1 MVYCIKNRTAAERGD
16 NVGAATRF
24 VQNPGNNAICYYRY
38 SSDAQRDVSI
48 VQQRDAA
55 HEYAKAHGYHIIK
68 EYDDPAYSGT
78 RDDRPAFQLMLYEVD
93 KLRPAYLILWKTDR
107 LSRDRIDAVIAKKRL
122 RECGVKIVYVAESIP
137 DDDEATQILMESI
150 YEAMAASFI
159 VSHRKNVVRGLTYNA
174 ENALYN
180 GIKIL
185 GYIGQP
191 DHKYEIDDN
200 TAPTVRRIFKEYAGG
215 VPMQKIC
222 DSLNE
227 SGLKTNR
234 GNRFT
239 VNSLHRILTNR
250 AYIGEYKFGNVL
262 VPNGMPRIIDDEV
275 FQKAQ
280 SRLETNRRGG
290 KGAIKK
296 LHPEIE
302 IEDYWLTGK
311 ICCGLCGGTLQG
323 VSGTS
328 KRGCLYYYYSCKN
341 HRKHA
346 CKLKNQRKELMEKI
360 VLYTLDDLIND
371 PSLRILIA
379 GQCYAYHQAQNDDSG
394 AYEESIKAQLKDVE
408 GKLNNLVKAIEAGIF
423 SSTTAERMNVLENQK
438 SMLSD
443 ALLAEQNRKKC
454 DLTLN
459 DIVRFLDSLIGDIN
473 DPDTR
478 RKLLDF
484 FVDKIYIYPDK
495 MVLTFCYSDDQR
507 ELPFEDTIEFID
519 NRQRLLDMI
528 DNPAL
533 RGGKEEN
540 PDFFP

>member
-1 MVYCIKNRTAAERGD
+1 M
-16 NVGAATRF
+16 GAVTRF
-24 VQNPGNNAICYYRY
+24 VQNPGSNAICYYRY

-48 VQQRDAA
+48 VQQKDAA
-55 HEYAKAHGYHIIK
+55 HEYAEHHGYHIIK

-78 RDDRPAFQLMLYEVD
+78 RDDRPAFQLMLYEVE

-107 LSRDRIDAVIAKKRL
+107 LSRDRIDAVMAKKRL

-159 VSHRKNVVRGLTYNA
+159 VSHRKNVVRGMTYNA
-174 ENALYN
+174 ENAFYN
-180 GIKIL
+180 GVKML
-185 GYIGQP
+185 GYVGEV
-191 DHKYEIDDN
+191 DHKYEVDQA
-200 TAPTVRRIFKEYAGG
+200 TAPTVRRIFKEYTEG

-222 DSLNE
+222 DSLNNA
-227 SGLKTNR
+227 GQKTVR

-239 VNSLHRILTNR
+239 VNSLRNILVNR
-250 AYIGEYKFGNVL
+250 AYIGEYKFGKTL
-262 VPNGMPRIIDDEV
+262 IPDGMPRLIDDET

-280 SRLETNRRGG
+280 AKLEANKRGG

-311 ICCGLCGGTLQG
+311 ICCGLCGGTMQG

-328 KRGCLYYYYSCKN
+328 RSGSLYYYYSCIN
-341 HRKHA
+341 YRKHT
-346 CKLKNQRKELMEKI
+346 CTLKYQRKELMEKI
-360 VLYTLDDLIND
+360 VLYILDDLIND
-371 PSLRILIA
+371 PALRIMIA
-379 GQCYAYHQAQNDDSG
+379 EKCYAYHQAQNDDNG
-394 AYEESIKAQLKDVE
+394 AYEASIRAQLKDVE

-423 SSTTAERMNVLENQK
+423 NSTTAERMNVLENQK
-438 SMLSD
+438 SMLND

-459 DIVRFLDSLIGDIN
+459 TIVKFLSSLVGDIN
-473 DPDTR
+473 NPDTR
-478 RKLLDF
+478 RRLLEF
-484 FVDKIYIYPDK
+484 FIDKIYVYPDK
-495 MVLTFCYSDDQR
+495 MVLTFYYTDDRR
-507 ELPFEDTIEFID
+507 ELPFEETIRLID
-519 NRQRLLDMI
+519 NRKKIVDMM
-528 DNPAL
+528 NSPRPEGVVPSCAL
-533 RGGKEEN
+533 EMPLNDDDGEEN

>member
-1 MVYCIKNRTAAERGD
+1 M
-16 NVGAATRF
+16 GAVTRF
-24 VQNPGNNAICYYRY
+24 VQNPGSNAICYYRY

-48 VQQRDAA
+48 VQQKDAA
-55 HEYAKAHGYHIIK
+55 HEYAEHHGYHIIK

-78 RDDRPAFQLMLYEVD
+78 RDDRPAFQLMLYEVE

-107 LSRDRIDAVIAKKRL
+107 LSRDRIDAVMAKKRL

-159 VSHRKNVVRGLTYNA
+159 VSHRKNVVRGMTYNA
-174 ENALYN
+174 ENAFYN
-180 GIKIL
+180 GVKML
-185 GYIGQP
+185 GYVGEV
-191 DHKYEIDDN
+191 DHKYEIDQA
-200 TAPTVRRIFKEYAGG
+200 TAPTVRRIFKEYTEG

-222 DSLNE
+222 DSLNNA
-227 SGLKTNR
+227 GQKTVR

-239 VNSLHRILTNR
+239 VNSLRNILVNR
-250 AYIGEYKFGNVL
+250 AYIGEYKFGKTL
-262 VPNGMPRIIDDEV
+262 IPDGMPRLIDDET

-280 SRLETNRRGG
+280 AKLEANKRGG

-311 ICCGLCGGTLQG
+311 ICCGLCGGTMQG

-328 KRGCLYYYYSCKN
+328 RSGSLYYYYSCIN
-341 HRKHA
+341 YRKHT
-346 CKLKNQRKELMEKI
+346 CTLKYQRKELMEKI

-371 PSLRILIA
+371 PALRIMIA
-379 GQCYAYHQAQNDDSG
+379 EKCYAYHQAQNDDNG
-394 AYEESIKAQLKDVE
+394 AYEASIRAQLKDVE

-423 SSTTAERMNVLENQK
+423 NSTTAERMNVLENQK
-438 SMLSD
+438 SMLND

-459 DIVRFLDSLIGDIN
+459 TIVKFLSSLVGDIN
-473 DPDTR
+473 NPDTR
-478 RKLLDF
+478 HRLLDF
-484 FVDKIYIYPDK
+484 FVDKIYVYPDK
-495 MVLTFCYSDDQR
+495 MVLTFYYTDDRR
-507 ELPFEDTIEFID
+507 ELPFEETIRLID
-519 NRQRLLDMI
+519 NRQKILDIM
-528 DNPAL
+528 NSPRPEGVVPSCAL
-533 RGGKEEN
+533 EMPLNDDDGEEN

>member
-1 MVYCIKNRTAAERGD
+1 M
-16 NVGAATRF
+16 GAVTRF
-24 VQNPGNNAICYYRY
+24 VQNPGSNAICYYRY

-48 VQQRDAA
+48 VQQKDAA
-55 HEYAKAHGYHIIK
+55 HEYAEHHGYHIIK

-78 RDDRPAFQLMLYEVD
+78 RDDRPAFQLMLYEVE

-107 LSRDRIDAVIAKKRL
+107 LSRDRIDAVMAKKRL

-159 VSHRKNVVRGLTYNA
+159 VSHRKNVVRGMTYNA
-174 ENALYN
+174 ENAFYN
-180 GIKIL
+180 GVKML
-185 GYIGQP
+185 GYVGEV
-191 DHKYEIDDN
+191 DHKYEIDQA
-200 TAPTVRRIFKEYAGG
+200 TAPTVRRIFKEYTEG

-222 DSLNE
+222 DSLNNA
-227 SGLKTNR
+227 GQKTVR

-239 VNSLHRILTNR
+239 VNSLRNILVNR
-250 AYIGEYKFGNVL
+250 AYIGEYKFGKTL
-262 VPNGMPRIIDDEV
+262 IPDGMPRLIDDET

-280 SRLETNRRGG
+280 AKLEANKRGG

-311 ICCGLCGGTLQG
+311 ICCGLCGGTMQG

-328 KRGCLYYYYSCKN
+328 RSGSLYYYYSCIN
-341 HRKHA
+341 YRKHT
-346 CKLKNQRKELMEKI
+346 CTLKYQRKELMEKI
-360 VLYTLDDLIND
+360 VLYILDDLIND
-371 PSLRILIA
+371 PALRIMIA
-379 GQCYAYHQAQNDDSG
+379 EKCYAYHQAQNDDNG
-394 AYEESIKAQLKDVE
+394 AYEASIRAQLKDVE

-423 SSTTAERMNVLENQK
+423 NSTTAERMNVLENQK
-438 SMLSD
+438 SMLND

-459 DIVRFLDSLIGDIN
+459 TIVKFLSSLVGDIN
-473 DPDTR
+473 NPDTR
-478 RKLLDF
+478 RRLLEF
-484 FVDKIYIYPDK
+484 FIDKIYVYPDK
-495 MVLTFCYSDDQR
+495 MVLTFYYTDDRR
-507 ELPFEDTIEFID
+507 ELPFEETIRLID
-519 NRQRLLDMI
+519 NRQKILDIM
-528 DNPAL
+528 NSPRPEGVVPSCAL
-533 RGGKEEN
+533 EMPLNDDDGEEN

>member
-1 MVYCIKNRTAAERGD
+1 M
-16 NVGAATRF
+16 GAATRF
-24 VQNPGNNAICYYRY
+24 IQNPGNNAICYYRY

-48 VQQRDAA
+48 VQQKDAA
-55 HEYAKAHGYHIIK
+55 HEYAEHHGYHIIK

-78 RDDRPAFQLMLYEVD
+78 RDDRPAFQLMLYEVE

-107 LSRDRIDAVIAKKRL
+107 LSRDRIDAVMAKKRL

-159 VSHRKNVVRGLTYNA
+159 VSHRKNVVRGMTYNA
-174 ENALYN
+174 ENAFYN
-180 GIKIL
+180 GVKML
-185 GYIGQP
+185 GYVGEV
-191 DHKYEIDDN
+191 DHKYEIDQA
-200 TAPTVRRIFKEYAGG
+200 TAPTVRRIFKEYTEG

-222 DSLNE
+222 DSLNNA
-227 SGLKTNR
+227 GQKTVR

-239 VNSLHRILTNR
+239 VNSLRNILVNR
-250 AYIGEYKFGNVL
+250 AYIGEYKFGKTL
-262 VPNGMPRIIDDEV
+262 IPDGMPRLIDDET

-280 SRLETNRRGG
+280 AKLEANKRGG

-311 ICCGLCGGTLQG
+311 ICCGLCGGTMQG

-328 KRGCLYYYYSCKN
+328 RSGSLYYYYSCIN
-341 HRKHA
+341 YRKHT
-346 CKLKNQRKELMEKI
+346 CTLKYQRKELMEKI
-360 VLYTLDDLIND
+360 VLYILDDLIND
-371 PSLRILIA
+371 PALRIMIA
-379 GQCYAYHQAQNDDSG
+379 EKCYAYHQAQNDDNG
-394 AYEESIKAQLKDVE
+394 AYEASIRAQLKDVE

-423 SSTTAERMNVLENQK
+423 NSTTAERMNVLENQK
-438 SMLSD
+438 SMLND

-459 DIVRFLDSLIGDIN
+459 TIVKFLSSLVGDIN
-473 DPDTR
+473 NPDTR
-478 RKLLDF
+478 HRLLDF
-484 FVDKIYIYPDK
+484 FVDKIYVYPDK
-495 MVLTFCYSDDQR
+495 MVLTFYYTDDRR
-507 ELPFEDTIEFID
+507 ELPFEETVRLID
-519 NRQRLLDMI
+519 NRQKILDIM
-528 DNPAL
+528 NSPRPEGVVPSCAL
-533 RGGKEEN
+533 EMPLNDDDGEEN

>member
-1 MVYCIKNRTAAERGD
+1 M
-16 NVGAATRF
+16 GAVTRF
-24 VQNPGNNAICYYRY
+24 VQNPGSNAICYYRY

-48 VQQRDAA
+48 VQQKDAA
-55 HEYAKAHGYHIIK
+55 HEYAEHHGYHIIK

-78 RDDRPAFQLMLYEVD
+78 RDDRPAFQLMLYEVE

-107 LSRDRIDAVIAKKRL
+107 LSRDRIDAVMAKKRL

-159 VSHRKNVVRGLTYNA
+159 VSHRKNVVRGMTYNA
-174 ENALYN
+174 ENAFYN
-180 GIKIL
+180 GVKML
-185 GYIGQP
+185 GYVGEV
-191 DHKYEIDDN
+191 DHKYEVDQA
-200 TAPTVRRIFKEYAGG
+200 TAPTVRRIFKEYTEG

-222 DSLNE
+222 DSLNNA
-227 SGLKTNR
+227 GQKTVR

-239 VNSLHRILTNR
+239 VNSLRNILVNR
-250 AYIGEYKFGNVL
+250 AYIGEYKFGKTL
-262 VPNGMPRIIDDEV
+262 IPDGMPRLIDDET

-280 SRLETNRRGG
+280 AKLEANKRGG

-311 ICCGLCGGTLQG
+311 ICCGLCGGTMQG

-328 KRGCLYYYYSCKN
+328 RSGNLYYYYSCIN
-341 HRKHA
+341 YRKHT
-346 CKLKNQRKELMEKI
+346 CTLKYQRKELMEKI
-360 VLYTLDDLIND
+360 VLYILDDLIND
-371 PSLRILIA
+371 PALRIMIA
-379 GQCYAYHQAQNDDSG
+379 EKCYAYHQAQNDDNG
-394 AYEESIKAQLKDVE
+394 AYEASIRAQLKDVE

-423 SSTTAERMNVLENQK
+423 NSTTAERMNVLENQK
-438 SMLSD
+438 SMLND

-459 DIVRFLDSLIGDIN
+459 TIVKFLSSLVGDIN
-473 DPDTR
+473 NPDTR
-478 RKLLDF
+478 RRLLEF
-484 FVDKIYIYPDK
+484 FIDKIYVYPDK
-495 MVLTFCYSDDQR
+495 MVLTFYYTDDRR
-507 ELPFEDTIEFID
+507 ELPFEETIRLID
-519 NRQRLLDMI
+519 NRKKIVDMM
-528 DNPAL
+528 NSPRPEGVVPSCAL
-533 RGGKEEN
+533 EMPLNDDDGEEN

>member
-1 MVYCIKNRTAAERGD
+1 M
-16 NVGAATRF
+16 GAATRF
-24 VQNPGNNAICYYRY
+24 IQNPGNSAICYYRY
-38 SSDAQRDVSI
+38 SSEAQRDVSI
-48 VQQRDAA
+48 DQQKDAA
-55 HEYAKAHGYHIIK
+55 YEYAKARGYHIVR
-68 EYDDPAYSGT
+68 EYEDHAISGT
-78 RDDRPAFQLMLYEVD
+78 RDDRPAFQRMLYEVD

-107 LSRDRIDAVIAKKRL
+107 LSRNRIDAVIAKKRL

-150 YEAMAASFI
+150 YEAMAHSFI
-159 VSHRKNVVRGLTYNA
+159 ISHRKNVMRGLTYNA
-174 ENALYN
+174 EKALYN

-200 TAPTVRRIFKEYAGG
+200 TAPTVRRIFTEYVGG

-222 DSLNE
+222 NSLNE
-227 SGLKTNR
+227 SGVTTNR
-234 GNRFT
+234 GNKFT

-250 AYIGEYKFGNVL
+250 AYIGEYKFGKVCI
-262 VPNGMPRIIDDEV
+262 PDGIPCIIDDEM

-280 SRLETNRRGG
+280 SRLEANKRGG

-323 VSGTS
+323 VSGTG
-328 KRGCLYYYYSCKN
+328 KRGGLYYYYSCKN

-346 CKLKNQRKELMEKI
+346 CKLKNQRKGLLEKI

-371 PSLRILIA
+371 LPLRILLA
-379 GQCYAYHQAQNDDSG
+379 EKCYAYHQAQNNDNG
-394 AYEESIKAQLKDVE
+394 AYEASIKAQLKDVE
-408 GKLNNLVKAIEAGIF
+408 SKLANIMKALEAGIF
-423 SSTTAERMNVLENQK
+423 NNTTAERMNVLENQK
-438 SMLSD
+438 NMLND
-443 ALLAEQNRKKC
+443 ALLAEQNRKKY

-459 DIVRFLDSLIGDIN
+459 DIVRFLNSLVGDVN
-473 DPDTR
+473 NPDTR

-495 MVLTFCYSDDQR
+495 MVLTFYYTDDRR
-507 ELPFEDTIEFID
+507 ELPFEETERLID
-519 NRQRLLDMI
+519 NQQKILSLM
-528 DNPAL
+528 NGQSNLENVPAGMFESL
-533 RGGKEEN
+533 IGSEEES

>member
-1 MVYCIKNRTAAERGD
+1 M
-16 NVGAATRF
+16 GAATRF

-48 VQQRDAA
+48 VQQQDAA

-78 RDDRPAFQLMLYEVD
+78 RDDRPAFQLMLFEVE

-107 LSRDRIDAVIAKKRL
+107 LSRDRIDAVVAKKRL

-159 VSHRKNVVRGLTYNA
+159 VSHRKNVVRGMTYNA

-185 GYIGQP
+185 GYTGKPNQ
-191 DHKYEIDDN
+191 KYEIDDS

-222 DSLNE
+222 NGLNDA
-227 SGLKTNR
+227 GLRTIH
-234 GNRFT
+234 GNKFT
-239 VNSLHRILTNR
+239 VNALRHILTHR
-250 AYIGEYKFGNVL
+250 AYIGEYKFGDVL
-262 VPNGMPRIIDDEV
+262 IPDGMPRIIDDDL
-275 FQKAQ
+275 FQAAQ
-280 SRLETNRRGG
+280 ARLEANKRGG

-302 IEDYWLTGK
+302 IEDYWLSGK
-311 ICCGLCGGTLQG
+311 LYCGLCGGTLQG

-328 KRGCLYYYYSCKN
+328 KTGGLYYYYSCMN
-341 HRKHA
+341 HRKHT
-346 CKLKNQRKELMEKI
+346 CTLKNQRKGLVEKI
-360 VLYTLDDLIND
+360 VLYVLDDLTHD
-371 PSLRILIA
+371 TTLRLLIA
-379 GQCYAYHQAQNDDSG
+379 EKCYAYHQSQNNDNG
-394 AYEESIKAQLKDVE
+394 AYEASIKNQLKDVE
-408 GKLNNLVKAIEAGIF
+408 GKLANIMKALEAGIF
-423 SSTTAERMNVLENQK
+423 NDTTAERMKVLENQK
-438 SMLSD
+438 SMLND

-459 DIVRFLDSLIGDIN
+459 DIVKFLDGLIGDVN

-478 RKLLDF
+478 RKLLEYF
-484 FVDKIYIYPDK
+484 IDKIYVYPDK
-495 MVLTFCYSDDQR
+495 LALTVHYSDDRR
-507 ELPFEDTIEFID
+507 ELPFEETVQFIE
-519 NRQRLLDMI
+519 NRENIFSILDGPG
-528 DNPAL
+528 NPAGL
-533 RGGKEEN
+533 PADMLDGLIGTREED

>member
-1 MVYCIKNRTAAERGD
+1 M
-16 NVGAATRF
+16 GAVTRF
-24 VQNPGNNAICYYRY
+24 IQNPGNNAICYYRY

-48 VQQRDAA
+48 VQQKDAA
-55 HEYAKAHGYHIIK
+55 HEYAEHHGYHIIK

-78 RDDRPAFQLMLYEVD
+78 RDDRPAFQLMLYEVE

-107 LSRDRIDAVIAKKRL
+107 LSRDRIDAVMAKKRL

-159 VSHRKNVVRGLTYNA
+159 VSHRKNVVRGMTYNA
-174 ENALYN
+174 ENAFYN
-180 GIKIL
+180 GVKML
-185 GYIGQP
+185 GYVGEV
-191 DHKYEIDDN
+191 DHKYEIDQA
-200 TAPTVRRIFKEYAGG
+200 TAPTVRRIFKEYTEG

-222 DSLNE
+222 DSLNNA
-227 SGLKTNR
+227 GQKTVR

-239 VNSLHRILTNR
+239 VNSLRNILVNR
-250 AYIGEYKFGNVL
+250 AYIGEYKFGKTL
-262 VPNGMPRIIDDEV
+262 IPDGMPRLIDDET

-280 SRLETNRRGG
+280 AKLEANKRGG

-311 ICCGLCGGTLQG
+311 ICCGLCGGTMQG

-328 KRGCLYYYYSCKN
+328 RSGNLYYYYSCIN
-341 HRKHA
+341 YRKHT
-346 CKLKNQRKELMEKI
+346 CTLKYQRKELMEKI
-360 VLYTLDDLIND
+360 VLYILDDLIND
-371 PSLRILIA
+371 PALRIIIA
-379 GQCYAYHQAQNDDSG
+379 EKCYAYHQAQNDDNG
-394 AYEESIKAQLKDVE
+394 AYEASIRAQLKDVE

-423 SSTTAERMNVLENQK
+423 NSTTAERMNVLENQK
-438 SMLSD
+438 SMLND

-459 DIVRFLDSLIGDIN
+459 TIVKFLSSLVGDIN
-473 DPDTR
+473 NPDTR
-478 RKLLDF
+478 RRLLEF
-484 FVDKIYIYPDK
+484 FIDKIYVYPDK
-495 MVLTFCYSDDQR
+495 MVLTFYYTDDRR
-507 ELPFEDTIEFID
+507 ELPFEETVRLID
-519 NRQRLLDMI
+519 NRKKILDMM
-528 DNPAL
+528 NSPRPEGVVPSCAL
-533 RGGKEEN
+533 EMPLNDDDGEEN

>member
-1 MVYCIKNRTAAERGD
+1 M
-16 NVGAATRF
+16 GAVTRF
-24 VQNPGNNAICYYRY
+24 VQNPGSNAICYYRY

-48 VQQRDAA
+48 VQQKDAA
-55 HEYAKAHGYHIIK
+55 HEYAEHHGYHIIK

-78 RDDRPAFQLMLYEVD
+78 RDDRPAFQLMLYEVE

-107 LSRDRIDAVIAKKRL
+107 LSRDRIDAVMAKKRL

-159 VSHRKNVVRGLTYNA
+159 VSHRKNVVRGMTYNA
-174 ENALYN
+174 ENAFYN
-180 GIKIL
+180 GVKML
-185 GYIGQP
+185 GYVGEV
-191 DHKYEIDDN
+191 DHKYEIDQA
-200 TAPTVRRIFKEYAGG
+200 TAPTVRRIFKEYTEG

-222 DSLNE
+222 DSLNNA
-227 SGLKTNR
+227 GQKTVR

-239 VNSLHRILTNR
+239 VNSLRNILVNR
-250 AYIGEYKFGNVL
+250 AYIGEYKFGKTL
-262 VPNGMPRIIDDEV
+262 IPDGMPRLIDDET

-280 SRLETNRRGG
+280 AKLEANKRGG

-311 ICCGLCGGTLQG
+311 ICCGLCGGTMQG

-328 KRGCLYYYYSCKN
+328 RSGSLYYYYSCIN
-341 HRKHA
+341 YRKHT
-346 CKLKNQRKELMEKI
+346 CTLKYQRKELMEKI
-360 VLYTLDDLIND
+360 VLYILDDLIND
-371 PSLRILIA
+371 PALRIIIA
-379 GQCYAYHQAQNDDSG
+379 EKCYAYHQAQNDDNG
-394 AYEESIKAQLKDVE
+394 AYEASIRAQLKDVE

-423 SSTTAERMNVLENQK
+423 NSTTAERMNVLENQK
-438 SMLSD
+438 SMLND

-459 DIVRFLDSLIGDIN
+459 TIVKFLSSLVGDIN
-473 DPDTR
+473 NPDTR
-478 RKLLDF
+478 RRLLEF
-484 FVDKIYIYPDK
+484 FIDKIYVYPDK
-495 MVLTFCYSDDQR
+495 MVLTFYYTDDRR
-507 ELPFEDTIEFID
+507 ELPFEETVRLID
-519 NRQRLLDMI
+519 NRKKIVDMM
-528 DNPAL
+528 NSPRPEGVVPSCAL
-533 RGGKEEN
+533 EMPLNDDDGEEN

>member
-1 MVYCIKNRTAAERGD
+1 M
-16 NVGAATRF
+16 GAVTRF
-24 VQNPGNNAICYYRY
+24 VQNPGSNAICYYRY

-48 VQQRDAA
+48 VQQKDAA
-55 HEYAKAHGYHIIK
+55 HEYAEHHGYHIIK

-78 RDDRPAFQLMLYEVD
+78 RDDRPAFQLMLYEVE

-107 LSRDRIDAVIAKKRL
+107 LSRDRIDAVMAKKRL

-159 VSHRKNVVRGLTYNA
+159 VSHRKNVVRGMTYNA
-174 ENALYN
+174 ENAFYN
-180 GIKIL
+180 GVKML
-185 GYIGQP
+185 GYVGEV
-191 DHKYEIDDN
+191 DHKYEVDQA
-200 TAPTVRRIFKEYAGG
+200 TAPTVRRIFKEYTEG

-222 DSLNE
+222 DSLNNA
-227 SGLKTNR
+227 GQKTVR

-239 VNSLHRILTNR
+239 VNSLRNILVNR
-250 AYIGEYKFGNVL
+250 AYIGEYKFGKTL
-262 VPNGMPRIIDDEV
+262 IPDGMPRLIDDET

-280 SRLETNRRGG
+280 AKLEANKRGG

-311 ICCGLCGGTLQG
+311 ICCGLCGGTMQG

-328 KRGCLYYYYSCKN
+328 RSGSLYYYYSCIN
-341 HRKHA
+341 YRKHT
-346 CKLKNQRKELMEKI
+346 CTLKYQRKELMEKI
-360 VLYTLDDLIND
+360 VLYILDDLIND
-371 PSLRILIA
+371 PALRIIIA
-379 GQCYAYHQAQNDDSG
+379 EKCYAYHQAQNDDNG
-394 AYEESIKAQLKDVE
+394 AYEASIRAQLKDVE

-423 SSTTAERMNVLENQK
+423 NSTTAERMNVLENQK
-438 SMLSD
+438 SMLND

-459 DIVRFLDSLIGDIN
+459 TIVKFLSSLVGDIN
-473 DPDTR
+473 NPDTR
-478 RKLLDF
+478 RRLLEF
-484 FVDKIYIYPDK
+484 FIDKIYVYPDK
-495 MVLTFCYSDDQR
+495 MVLTFYYTDDRR
-507 ELPFEDTIEFID
+507 ELPFEETVRLID
-519 NRQRLLDMI
+519 NRQKIFDIMNSPR
-528 DNPAL
+528 PEGVVPSCAL
-533 RGGKEEN
+533 EMPLNDDDGEEN

>member
-1 MVYCIKNRTAAERGD
+1 M
-16 NVGAATRF
+16 GAATRF
-24 VQNPGNNAICYYRY
+24 IQNPGNNAICYYRY

-48 VQQRDAA
+48 VQQKDAA
-55 HEYAKAHGYHIIK
+55 HEYAEHHGYHIIK

-78 RDDRPAFQLMLYEVD
+78 RDDRPAFQLMLYEVE

-107 LSRDRIDAVIAKKRL
+107 LSRDRIDAVMAKKRL

-159 VSHRKNVVRGLTYNA
+159 VSHRKNVVRGMTYNA
-174 ENALYN
+174 ENAFYN
-180 GIKIL
+180 GVKML
-185 GYIGQP
+185 GYVGEV
-191 DHKYEIDDN
+191 DHKYEVDQA
-200 TAPTVRRIFKEYAGG
+200 TAPTVRRIFKEYTEG

-222 DSLNE
+222 DSLNNA
-227 SGLKTNR
+227 GQKTVR

-239 VNSLHRILTNR
+239 VNSLRNILVNR
-250 AYIGEYKFGNVL
+250 AYIGEYKFGKTL
-262 VPNGMPRIIDDEV
+262 IPDGMPRLIDDET
-275 FQKAQ
+275 FQRAQ
-280 SRLETNRRGG
+280 AKLEANKRGG

-311 ICCGLCGGTLQG
+311 ICCGLCGGTMQG

-328 KRGCLYYYYSCKN
+328 RSGSLYYYYSCIN
-341 HRKHA
+341 YRKHT
-346 CKLKNQRKELMEKI
+346 CTLKYQRKELMEKI

-371 PSLRILIA
+371 PALRIIIA
-379 GQCYAYHQAQNDDSG
+379 EKCYAYHQAQNNDNG
-394 AYEESIKAQLKDVE
+394 AYEASIRAQLKDVE

-423 SSTTAERMNVLENQK
+423 NSTTAERMNVLENQK
-438 SMLSD
+438 SMLND

-459 DIVRFLDSLIGDIN
+459 TIVKFLSSLVGDIN
-473 DPDTR
+473 NPDTR
-478 RKLLDF
+478 HRLLDF

-495 MVLTFCYSDDQR
+495 MVLTFYYTDERR
-507 ELPFEDTIEFID
+507 ELPFEETVRLID
-519 NRQRLLDMI
+519 NRKKILDMM
-528 DNPAL
+528 NSPRPEGVVPSCAL
-533 RGGKEEN
+533 EMPLNDDDGEEN
-540 PDFFP
+540 LDFFP

>member
-1 MVYCIKNRTAAERGD
+1 M
-16 NVGAATRF
+16 GAVTRF
-24 VQNPGNNAICYYRY
+24 VQNPGSNAICYYRY

-48 VQQRDAA
+48 VQQKDAA
-55 HEYAKAHGYHIIK
+55 HEYAEHHGYHIIK

-78 RDDRPAFQLMLYEVD
+78 RDDRPAFQLMLYEVE

-107 LSRDRIDAVIAKKRL
+107 LSRDRIDAVMAKKRL

-159 VSHRKNVVRGLTYNA
+159 VSHRKNVVRGMTYNA
-174 ENALYN
+174 ENAFYN
-180 GIKIL
+180 GVKML
-185 GYIGQP
+185 GYVGEV
-191 DHKYEIDDN
+191 DHKYEVDQA
-200 TAPTVRRIFKEYAGG
+200 TAPTVRRIFKEYTEG

-222 DSLNE
+222 DSLNNA
-227 SGLKTNR
+227 GQKTVR

-239 VNSLHRILTNR
+239 VNSLRNILVNR
-250 AYIGEYKFGNVL
+250 AYIGEYKFGKTL
-262 VPNGMPRIIDDEV
+262 IPDGMPRLIDDET

-280 SRLETNRRGG
+280 AKLEANKRGG

-311 ICCGLCGGTLQG
+311 ICCGLCGGTMQG

-328 KRGCLYYYYSCKN
+328 RSGNLYYYYSCIN
-341 HRKHA
+341 YRKHT
-346 CKLKNQRKELMEKI
+346 CTLKYQRKELMEKI
-360 VLYTLDDLIND
+360 VLYILDDLIND
-371 PSLRILIA
+371 PALRIIIA
-379 GQCYAYHQAQNDDSG
+379 EKCYAYHQAQNDDNG
-394 AYEESIKAQLKDVE
+394 AYEASIRAQLKDVE

-423 SSTTAERMNVLENQK
+423 NSTTAERMNVLENQK
-438 SMLSD
+438 SMLND

-459 DIVRFLDSLIGDIN
+459 TIVKFLSSLVGDIN
-473 DPDTR
+473 NPDTR
-478 RKLLDF
+478 RRLLEF
-484 FVDKIYIYPDK
+484 FIDKIYVYPDK
-495 MVLTFCYSDDQR
+495 MVLTFYYTDDRR
-507 ELPFEDTIEFID
+507 ELPFEETIRLID
-519 NRQRLLDMI
+519 NRKKIVDMM
-528 DNPAL
+528 NSPRPEGVVPSCAL
-533 RGGKEEN
+533 EMPLNDDDGEEN